1 MNIRQYLI
9 DQKVPQE
16 VFRFADF
23 SQELKQKY
31 KCIDGYGFDFDDD
44 IKSIKLYHKIYT
56 QQSLENTNF
65 FRWFFEQD
73 IFYYAFTSF
82 FKKRKLN
89 TANQSLNG
97 LNFAVKYN
105 LKTKKLTRS
114 VYFSTSKHKCLVIN
128 YSEGKFTTNI
138 YYYIYNKTIIN
149 CINKI
154 FKLNM
159 PKHNEAI
166 ELSFRGLSPHCT
178 IYPKIDHNNST
189 LKDSFEYC
197 QKLMPALLK
206 PESHAGQNQALA
218 IHLSDINSS
227 FTTKGYSKNDEMQ
240 KIYFVCFDW
249 EKSIFQN

>member
-1 MNIRQYLI
+1 MNIKQYLI

-16 VFRFADF
+16 LLRFADS
-23 SQELKQKY
+23 SQELKKKY
-31 KCIDGYGFDFDDD
+31 KCIDGYGFDFHEN

-56 QQSLENTNF
+56 QKIPETTNF

-73 IFYYAFTSF
+73 AFYYAFLSF
-82 FKKRKLN
+82 FKKSKLG
-89 TANQSLNG
+89 TCNQSLNG
-97 LNFAVKYN
+97 LNFAIKYN
-105 LKTKKLTRS
+105 LKTKKITRS

-128 YSEGKFTTNI
+128 YTQGKFTTNT

-159 PKHNEAI
+159 PEHNEGI
-166 ELSFRGLSPHCT
+166 ELSFRGFSPHCT

-189 LKDSFEYC
+189 LEDSLEYC

-206 PESHAGQNQALA
+206 PKPHAGQSQALS
-218 IHLSDINSS
+218 IHHDNTNSS
-227 FTTKGYSKNDEMQ
+227 FATKGYAKNNTMQ

-249 EKSIFQN
+249 EKSIFEN